1 MHVVG
6 ATKKAERSDDL
17 EAVRRGESAVF
28 EKFSCRVFVES
39 WHVRLGALSQFHTAV
54 RQLAPSIHFN
64 EGRAAEGRRLQKRLL
79 TRKRLPPT

>member
-1 MHVVG
+1 MVCFDVV
-6 ATKKAERSDDL
+6 AAVKPDL